1 MIKGSP
7 KFQLLS
13 AVILV
18 SLLLAGIIL
27 AYCGKREK
35 FYNSS
40 AFDRTPKTD
49 VHFHYVTP
57 DLYCLKLAT
66 SLQMRLVSP
75 NVDAGTSLDDQLAI
89 AKSIRQAFPENFAF
103 LGTFSVDSFETP
115 GFVQATLS
123 RIRACMDAG
132 ASGIKIWKN
141 IGMVL
146 KDKQGRYVMVDD
158 PAFDP
163 IFSYLEENRIPV
175 MGHLGEPRDCWLPLK
190 EMKDSSNC
198 RYYRS
203 HPQYHMYLHPE
214 CPSYEDQ
221 MNARDNLLR
230 KHPNLRFTG
239 AHIGSLE
246 WSVDEVAKRLDQFP
260 NMNVDLSARMAHL
273 QRQSIENYD
282 RVRNFMIKYQ
292 DRILYGTDVTIEP
305 DDADHAAL
313 EKMLQERWRSH
324 WYYLATDSV
333 MRIRNLPSDV
343 KGLHLPKEVVDKIT
357 HTNANFFFSRN

>member
-7 KFQLLS
+7 NFKNLAF
-13 AVILV
+13 AVTMIVLV
-18 SLLLAGIIL
+18 AGLVLAACYPKE
-27 AYCGKREK
+27 AY
-35 FYNSS
+35 YQSS
-40 AFDRTPKTD
+40 DFAKTPKTD
-49 VHFHYVTP
+49 VHFHYNTT
-57 DLYCLKLAT
+57 DLHSLKLAT
-66 SLQMRLVSP
+66 GLAMRIVSP
-75 NVDAGTSLDDQLAI
+75 NVDAGTSLEEQLAI
-89 AKSIRQAFPENFAF
+89 AGNIRKAFPENFAF
-103 LGTFSVDSFETP
+103 LGTFPVDSFGTAD
-115 GFVQATLS
+115 FTASTIA
-123 RIRACMDAG
+123 RIKKCMDAG

-146 KDKQGRYVMVDD
+146 KDKQGRFVMVDD

-163 IFSYLEENRIPV
+163 VFKYLEENDIPV

-221 MNARDNLLR
+221 MNARDNLLAR
-230 KHPNLRFTG
+230 HPKLRFTG

-246 WSVDEVAKRLDQFP
+246 WSVDEVAKRLDRFP
-260 NMNVDLSARMAHL
+260 NMQVDLSARMAHL
-273 QRQSIENYD
+273 QRQSIADYD

-305 DDADHAAL
+305 DDTIHAAL
-313 EKMLQERWRSH
+313 TSMLQERWRSH
-324 WYYLATDSV
+324 WIYLATDSV
-333 MRIRNLPSDV
+333 LQIKNLPVEV
-343 KGLHLPKEVVDKIT
+343 KGLHLPGAVVDKIT
-357 HTNANFFFSRN
+357 HTNADHFFTIH